1 MKRKLMLITA
11 AALSLMLAMTGCGGS
26 DNEAGSQ
33 GAQAS
38 ATETKEEAQPEETSV
53 EIITK
58 AESEAETET
67 PAEDGELIQ
76 LTGVQKGETVATIHT
91 NMGDVKLRLF
101 PQYAPKAVENFVT
114 HAKEGY
120 YDGITFHRVI
130 SEFMIQAGDPT
141 GTGAGGESIWGKPF
155 ENEVTPALRNFRGA
169 LCMAN
174 AGADTN
180 SSQFYIVQCTDI
192 GDDFKSQLEQLR
204 TEKNEM
210 FGSAVIDEYIN
221 NGGCPFLD
229 FSYTV
234 FGQVYEGMDV
244 VDAISAVE
252 TDSSDKPKTDVIIDT
267 IEISEYGGEAAAQ

>member
-1 MKRKLMLITA
+1 MKRKLMLISA
-11 AALSLMLAMTGCGGS
+11 AALSLMLAMAGCS
-26 DNEAGSQ
+26 SNEGASQ
-33 GAQAS
+33 GTQTS
-38 ATETKEEAQPEETSV
+38 AEETKAEAQSEETSV
-53 EIITK
+53 ETITR
-58 AESEAETET
+58 AEGETEAEA
-67 PAEDGELIQ
+67 PAEEEELIQ
-76 LTGVQKGETVATIHT
+76 LTGVQAGETVATVHT
-91 NMGDVKLRLF
+91 NMGDIKLRLF

-141 GTGAGGESIWGKPF
+141 GTGAGGESIWGTPF

-180 SSQFYIVQCTDI
+180 GSQFYIVQCTDI
-192 GDDFKSQLEQLR
+192 GDDLKSQLEQMR
-204 TEKNEM
+204 EQKNEM

-221 NGGCPFLD
+221 NGGCPSLD
-229 FSYTV
+229 FGYTV

-267 IEISEYGGEAAAQ
+267 IEVSEYGGETAAAQ